1 LISVV
6 VVVVA
11 AVVLTLGFA
20 NGAGAKTF
28 CSDYQKRFHFRFLV
42 SLLDYYVFFLFIYEI
57 R

>member
-20 NGAGAKTF
+20 YGTGAKTF